1 MPAGSRQAVL
11 VEPRHFEM
19 RALKPPHPGPGEILL
34 KVKCAL
40 SCGTDLKFYR
50 RGHPLFKFPMP
61 FGHEFSGVVA
71 EVGADVENFR
81 PGDELMAAPTAP
93 CGKCF
98 FCGRGQE
105 NLCVQVIDTMVMG
118 AYADF
123 LLLPAHV
130 VARNAFKQA
139 GLPAVR
145 GSGFARTAG
154 VRGPCAGDCAS
165 RKVRDL
171 PDSRRRSVRA
181 APPLLLKTRRRASG
195 GDCRARRRRGCD
207 GPPNWAPTK

>member
-1 MPAGSRQAVL
+1 MKNGTAMPEGPRQVVL

-19 RALKPPHPGPGEILL
+19 RALKPQHPGPGEILV

-40 SCGTDLKFYR
+40 SCGTDLKFYL

-71 EVGADVENFR
+71 EVGADVDRFK

-98 FCGRGQE
+98 YCGRGQE
-105 NLCVQVIDTMVMG
+105 NLCAQIIDTMVMG
-118 AYADF
+118 AYADY

-130 VARNAFKQA
+130 VARNAFKKPA
-139 GLPAVR
+139 CLPVR
-145 GSGFARTAG
+145 GSGFAGTAV
-154 VRGPCAGDCAS
+154 VRSPRPGDCAS

-171 PDSRRRSVRA
+171 PDSRRRTLRDAPSTA
-181 APPLLLKTRRRASG
+181 A
-195 GDCRARRRRGCD
+195 
-207 GPPNWAPTK
+207 